1 MSLAASFLQAAQTK
15 QMLGEGPSCKRYG
28 TKHLYKVRVQPLCHL
43 NLASAILYASSVV
56 QRLVYT
62 MAAAIQKGRVTCGRL
77 HSGTC
82 IAICSGIQGTST
94 CCDHAMPK

>member
-15 QMLGEGPSCKRYG
+15 QMPGEALSCKSYG
-28 TKHLYKVRVQPLCHL
+28 TKQLYEVRVQPLCHL
-43 NLASAILYASSVV
+43 NLTSAILYASSIV

-62 MAAAIQKGRVTCGRL
+62 MAAASQKSRVTCGRL
-77 HSGTC
+77 HSSTC

-94 CCDHAMPK
+94 CCNNAMPK